1 MSRFI
6 VVFVSRPNQSLKI
19 GLADEKFLSL
29 NSDLFCQI
37 SKCFHRVYIIYLAER
52 QRTKKPKRKK
62 TEGKGREGR
71 PEAERGTHGSTLGWI
86 RVGQSDSDNSDWW
99 LRDRGKRRTGEYGK
113 SSKDTWRAEK
123 AKYEEELCHYNVLFI
138 LQITRGDSSAA
149 ISALSQRS
157 YQIILLFD
165 RTAVWTP
172 SQLILMY
179 CVLGFN
185 LIQNHSGWSLKC
197 QLGLIPGIKHTSA
210 TGRRFV
216 MNHKAAAA
224 ATGVRCSVIVSHHA
238 NSSLCWMV
246 AWRIER
252 DYLC

>member
-1 MSRFI
+1 M
-6 VVFVSRPNQSLKI
+6 NK
-19 GLADEKFLSL
+19 
-29 NSDLFCQI
+29 
-37 SKCFHRVYIIYLAER
+37 
-52 QRTKKPKRKK
+52 
-62 TEGKGREGR
+62 
-71 PEAERGTHGSTLGWI
+71 
-86 RVGQSDSDNSDWW
+86 VGQSDSDNSYWW

-138 LQITRGDSSAA
+138 LQITHGDSSAA
-149 ISALSQRS
+149 ISALSQRP
-157 YQIILLFD
+157 YRIILLFD

-179 CVLGFN
+179 CVMGFN

-197 QLGLIPGIKHTSA
+197 QLGLIPGIKYTSA

-216 MNHKAAAA
+216 MNHKAASW
-224 ATGVRCSVIVSHHA
+224 VRCGVIVSHHA

-246 AWRIER
+246 AWKRER
-252 DYLC
+252 DYLY